1 MGAAN
6 KNIGDAFLLV
16 WSLPDPKKVKDERDK
31 TDICDLAL
39 LSFLKI
45 ISKLNRASSI
55 LQYRKEERLLARF
68 PSFKVNKIFIF
79 V

>member
-16 WSLPDPKKVKDERDK
+16 WSLPDQAKMKDKRDK

-45 ISKLNRASSI
+45 IAKLNRAHSI
-55 LQYRKEERLLARF
+55 LQYRKEERLLSRF
-68 PSFKVNKIFIF
+68 PSFKVKKPF
-79 V
+79 